1 MVRDR
6 EKIMKYNYEVIKE
19 EVARLA
25 RVDTFPELKGKTI
38 LITGANGLI
47 GGFLADFLC
56 YLNDVCGY
64 KINLLLTSYS
74 PVGKAT
80 RVSHLTCRPDVTYF
94 SWDCSLPFEE
104 NEIKDVDIIVFSSGY
119 GQPSKFLENKIKTT
133 MINIIGV
140 RSLIDHFR
148 RKQKSKIKFLFLS
161 TSEVYGSPDEYP
173 TTEEFSGR
181 LDMSNNRACYIVS
194 KLAGE
199 VLCKEYNDSSE
210 VEAKSAR
217 VALTYGPGT
226 SRADTRVL
234 QEFVFKAAH
243 DRKIKMFDEGRSI
256 RNYLYI
262 TDCCEILL
270 KILLRGTRNVYNVG
284 GDTEEVSI
292 HNLSEKIADNFKVP
306 VEKGSNNSSATSNA
320 PNKVGLS
327 MNRFRD
333 EFPSYGPNIVNLE
346 TGIKQ
351 TLRWYNL
358 HD

>member
-1 MVRDR
+1 
-6 EKIMKYNYEVIKE
+6 MKYNYEVIKE
-19 EVARLA
+19 ETTRLIHA
-25 RVDTFPELKGKTI
+25 DNFPELKGKTVI
-38 LITGANGLI
+38 ITGANGLI

-56 YLNDVCGY
+56 HLNDALDY
-64 KINLLLTSYS
+64 KIKLLLTSYS
-74 PVGKAT
+74 PVERAA
-80 RVSHLTCRPDVTYF
+80 RVSHLTSRPDVTYF
-94 SWDCSLPFEE
+94 SWDCSLPFGETQ
-104 NEIKDVDIIVFSSGY
+104 IKDVDIIIFSSGY
-119 GQPSKFLENKIKTT
+119 GQPSRFLENKIKTT

-148 RKQKSKIKFLFLS
+148 REQENKVKFLFLS

-181 LDMSNNRACYIVS
+181 IDMSNNRACYIIS

-226 SRADTRVL
+226 SRSDTRVL
-234 QEFVFKAAH
+234 QEFVFKAV
-243 DRKIKMFDEGRSI
+243 DDKKIKMFDEGKSI

-270 KILLRGTRNVYNVG
+270 KILLRGRESVYNVG
-284 GDTEEVSI
+284 GDTEEISI
-292 HNLSEKIADNFKVP
+292 HSLAETIAENFKVP
-306 VEKGSNNSSATSNA
+306 VEKGTRKSSATSSA

-327 MNRFRD
+327 MDRFRS
-333 EFPSYGPNIVNLE
+333 EFPSYGPNIVDLE

-351 TLRWYNL
+351 TLRWYKL